1 MQALLFEFVK
11 VGKHYIDK
19 RLGNKVNFELDMIN
33 WCILYWTDKLLTT
46 SLEMKTKKKHVVPF
60 NLLNKILCPEKNSIF
75 LTEVFHQVELKWNG
89 LPESTLKRTTLTNSL

>member
-19 RLGNKVNFELDMIN
+19 RLGNKVNFELNMITASSTELIN
-33 WCILYWTDKLLTT
+33 RLKLALKWTP
-46 SLEMKTKKKHVVPF
+46 KKRNVVHF
-60 NLLNKILCPEKNSIF
+60 NLLNKILCPEKNSIS

-89 LPESTLKRTTLTNSL
+89 LPESTL